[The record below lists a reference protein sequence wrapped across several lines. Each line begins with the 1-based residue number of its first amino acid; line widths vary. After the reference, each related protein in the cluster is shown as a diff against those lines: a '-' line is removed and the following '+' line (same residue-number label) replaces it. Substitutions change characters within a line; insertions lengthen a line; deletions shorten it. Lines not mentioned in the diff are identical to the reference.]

1 MINSLI
7 LQSYSPI
14 IIPTSF
20 IYAVNYI
27 EREFLLGN
35 FGFLGFLVLIVSF
48 LIYYDRVRAKRKH
61 IVLAGLLL
69 FLLSYFIFLQV
80 NKMYLNF
87 AMMTG
92 ALFLIAYGITDL
104 DVYTEKN
111 QYVYLAL
118 LMLLVS
124 FTFLMPYERN
134 QMNPYNL
141 SLISIALGITILV
154 FTTVKTPVLK

>member
-1 MINSLI
+1 MLNSLI

-35 FGFLGFLVLIVSF
+35 FGFLGFLVLIGSF

-92 ALFLIAYGITDL
+92 ALFMIAYGVTDL
-104 DVYTEKN
+104 DIYLEKN

-124 FTFLMPYERN
+124 FTFLIPYERN

-141 SLISIALGITILV
+141 SLISVALGITILV
-154 FTTVKTPVLK
+154 FTTVKTPALK

>member
-35 FGFLGFLVLIVSF
+35 LGILGFIVLIGSF
-48 LIYYDRVRAKRKH
+48 LIYYDRVHAKHKEY
-61 IVLAGLLL
+61 VLGGLSL
-69 FLLSYFIFLQV
+69 FLVAYFTFLQTQ
-80 NKMYLNF
+80 KIYLNI
-87 AMMTG
+87 ALLSG
-92 ALFLIAYGITDL
+92 ALFMIAYGITDL
-104 DVYTEKN
+104 DIYLEKN
-111 QYVYLAL
+111 QYVYIAL
-118 LMLLVS
+118 ILLLVS
-124 FTFLMPYERN
+124 FSILMPYERN
-134 QMNPYNL
+134 QINPYNL
-141 SLISIALGITILV
+141 SLISVALGITILV

>member
-87 AMMTG
+87 AMMSG

>member
-1 MINSLI
+1 MLNSLI

-35 FGFLGFLVLIVSF
+35 FGFLGFLVLIGSF
-48 LIYYDRVRAKRKH
+48 LIYYDRVRAKRNH

-92 ALFLIAYGITDL
+92 ALFMIAYGVTDL
-104 DVYTEKN
+104 DIYLEKN

-124 FTFLMPYERN
+124 FTFLIPYERN

-141 SLISIALGITILV
+141 SLISVALGITILV
-154 FTTVKTPVLK
+154 FTTVKTPALK

>member
-1 MINSLI
+1 MLNSLI

-35 FGFLGFLVLIVSF
+35 FGFLGFLVLIGSF

-92 ALFLIAYGITDL
+92 ALFMIAYGVTDL
-104 DVYTEKN
+104 DIYLEKN

-141 SLISIALGITILV
+141 SLISVALGITILV
-154 FTTVKTPVLK
+154 FTTVKTPALK